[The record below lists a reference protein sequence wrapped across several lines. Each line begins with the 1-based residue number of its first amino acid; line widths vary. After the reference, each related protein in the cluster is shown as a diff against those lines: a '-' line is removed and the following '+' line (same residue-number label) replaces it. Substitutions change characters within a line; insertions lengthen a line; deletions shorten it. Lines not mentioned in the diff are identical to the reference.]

1 LHLSTSDTAL
11 QFYHAE
17 ALRLKGLCL
26 FHLGKPYLAS
36 DALQHSLSLFSTM
49 NETLRIPIVL
59 MESGMVYHAMGN
71 TQAALTAYQK
81 ALKIKQAEGDIF
93 YQADILNNLAV
104 LHHQMG
110 EYELAAETFESAL
123 GCARKSRDIRA
134 EALVLAGLGDLY
146 SEVEIFD
153 AASQAYGQ
161 AEALAGGLPGLYI
174 ANYLIIAK
182 GSLALSQGNLEE
194 VAYIIQKFDEPLQ
207 TSQSLYER
215 GLWTLLRGKYHLFQ
229 GEAALAIS
237 FLEESHRL
245 FAQDKR
251 GVDLEASVVWLAAA
265 YEQAGKREQAR
276 TVIREA
282 LSASAAPNHT
292 LLVVLRQALRWLKNL
307 QTDPLVGRQL
317 SNMIQK
323 SQRLNVKLPAI
334 RRTLRRHTS
343 YIQVPSAVLIIR
355 AFGIPE
361 VSVSGQIVTMSQWR
375 TQSVRDLFFYF
386 LYRQEALTKEQIG
399 AALWPEVEDPQALKK
414 RFKNEIYR
422 LRRAV
427 GKDVIVFEEEYY
439 RFNRELDYEYDV
451 EAFDSHLQRAH
462 KASDLPARIEN
473 LQKAVDLFHGPY
485 LVDVEGEWAAI
496 ERERLNQAYVAAL
509 DELAYLYLE
518 SNQLE
523 ACLAICQQALKQDRF
538 QESVYRT
545 QMRAF
550 AALGDRPAVA
560 RSYQACKEAMQELGV
575 TLSDEM
581 EKLYQQL
588 MS

>member
-1 LHLSTSDTAL
+1 
-11 QFYHAE
+11 
-17 ALRLKGLCL
+17 
-26 FHLGKPYLAS
+26 
-36 DALQHSLSLFSTM
+36 
-49 NETLRIPIVL
+49 
-59 MESGMVYHAMGN
+59 
-71 TQAALTAYQK
+71 
-81 ALKIKQAEGDIF
+81 
-93 YQADILNNLAV
+93 
-104 LHHQMG
+104 
-110 EYELAAETFESAL
+110 
-123 GCARKSRDIRA
+123 
-134 EALVLAGLGDLY
+134 
-146 SEVEIFD
+146 
-153 AASQAYGQ
+153 
-161 AEALAGGLPGLYI
+161 
-174 ANYLIIAK
+174 
-182 GSLALSQGNLEE
+182 
-194 VAYIIQKFDEPLQ
+194 
-207 TSQSLYER
+207 
-215 GLWTLLRGKYHLFQ
+215 
-229 GEAALAIS
+229 
-237 FLEESHRL
+237 
-245 FAQDKR
+245 
-251 GVDLEASVVWLAAA
+251 
-265 YEQAGKREQAR
+265 
-276 TVIREA
+276 
-282 LSASAAPNHT
+282 
-292 LLVVLRQALRWLKNL
+292 LKNL